1 MKEIYFNEI
10 RNLNSCV
17 FNLELIK
24 VKYNRVFKMLKRN
37 YMDVKK
43 YVNFLNFCLW
53 RLEKIYMVMME
64 VLQGLRNFFDVNLS
78 VDKEKLENGNWDV
91 NRIQSEKIEFFF
103 KLFLCMVQFYFF
115 VCIIYYWYMY
125 L

>member
-1 MKEIYFNEI
+1 MKEIYFYEI

-17 FNLELIK
+17 FNLELIE
-24 VKYNRVFKMLKRN
+24 VKYNRVLKMLKRN
-37 YMDVKK
+37 YMDIKK
-43 YVNFLNFCLW
+43 YVYFLNFCLL

-91 NRIQSEKIEFFF
+91 NRIQSEKIEFDF
-103 KLFLCMVQFYFF
+103 
-115 VCIIYYWYMY
+115 
-125 L
+125 